1 MFLHV
6 YTLCLTWWV
15 THGPRRSAQMIIRLK
30 SCCLGHLSN
39 MKEVKEITS
48 GSLWENSPDGDET
61 CETMTERTN
70 TFFFNFPSFVLQCR
84 EYPSWKYGMLYIN
97 YAASGLKNIKASNF
111 LSDLKFCKRLITFS
125 THRTLHTVPGGK
137 SVASSAPQRSSQI
150 VSI

>member
-1 MFLHV
+1 MV
-6 YTLCLTWWV
+6 GDTWPQTLSSNDNS
-15 THGPRRSAQMIIRLK
+15 PEIM
-30 SCCLGHLSN
+30 LSGSL

-61 CETMTERTN
+61 CEAMTERTN
-70 TFFFNFPSFVLQCR
+70 TFFFNFPSFVLQRR

-137 SVASSAPQRSSQI
+137 SATSSAPQRSSQI